1 MSIKIAKLNLFV
13 QEAIMFVASL
23 LLGVWVATRLREAI
37 VAQELELPEFSAGTI
52 FFYVILGTIFIL
64 ILTKFLK
71 KFKGISYR
79 VIFAIVIFGG
89 LNIFFSTFLA
99 PVVALTLAFALT
111 VYRMARPTI
120 INHNL
125 AMVLSVA
132 GIGGTLGLSLTPL
145 GVVILLVVLSVYDFI
160 AVYKTKHMVRLA
172 KEMIE
177 SQAILGFIIPEQWA
191 GHKEHPSKAQ
201 PGQGFMFLGGGDVVM
216 PTLFAVSVL
225 PLGFSVSIIVV
236 VFAFLGLLAN
246 HYFFTHQAVRRAI
259 PALPL
264 IAGFSIAGYGLY
276 RLITFLV

>member
-1 MSIKIAKLNLFV
+1 MSIKIAKFNLFL

-37 VAQELELPEFSAGTI
+37 ISQELELPSFSAGTI
-52 FFYVILGTIFIL
+52 FLYVIFGTIFIL
-64 ILTKFLK
+64 ILTKLSRR
-71 KFKGISYR
+71 FKGVSYR

-99 PVVALTLAFALT
+99 PAVALFLAFALT

-125 AMVLSVA
+125 AIILSVA

-145 GVVILLVVLSVYDFI
+145 GVIILLVILSVYDFI

-177 SQAILGFIIPEQWA
+177 SQAILGFIIPEHWV
-191 GHKEHPSKAQ
+191 GHREHISKAQ
-201 PGQGFMFLGGGDVVM
+201 PGQGFMFLGGGDVVI

-225 PLGFSVSIIVV
+225 PSGVLVSIIVV
-236 VFAFLGLLAN
+236 GFALLGLLAD
-246 HYFFTHQAVRRAI
+246 HYFFTHQAMRRAI

-264 IAGFSIAGYGLY
+264 IAGFSIVGYGLY
-276 RLITFLV
+276 RLVDFLV